1 MSRRSHQPGVGS
13 QSFMLENFLPYRL
26 SVLTNTVSRTLARRY
41 AEPFGVGV
49 LEWRVMA
56 VVGRFAPM
64 SANQVCARTAMDKVA
79 VSRATRALVDKGLL
93 RRQAD
98 PRDLRRARLSLSSR
112 GQGIHDDIVVLAEEL
127 EAELLVSLSLRE
139 QRQLDR
145 LLSKL
150 TGRARDLDTGHR
162 SVV

>member
-1 MSRRSHQPGVGS
+1 
-13 QSFMLENFLPYRL
+13 MLENFLPYRL